1 LGRVAPIVLALLAAL
16 APAAARADAAPSSA
30 ALPDFLWSS
39 GAPEARRPDAKGPDA
54 KAAEP
59 VRDASLQRREV
70 RDPLT
75 LPRPI
80 DLTKSPDDLWDR
92 IRRGF
97 AMPNLD
103 SPLVRNRQV
112 YYVGQKAYFERMVV
126 RSRRYMY
133 HIVEEIEK
141 RGMPTEIALL
151 PMVESAFNP
160 MAYSRAHASGLWQF
174 IPSTGKN
181 YKLKQNWWFDERRD
195 IMASTTAALDYLQY
209 LYDMYGDWH
218 LALASYNW
226 GENAVARAIAKNKKK
241 GLPTDYLHLSMP
253 KETKYY
259 VPKLQALKNLVMNPA
274 AYGLNLDPIPNEPY
288 FVTVSTD
295 KDIDIRVAAKLAE
308 MPIEE
313 LIALNPAYKRPVL
326 AGSQRQTL
334 VLPADRAELFESN
347 LENHSDPLVSWQT
360 YTLKP
365 GDKLDKLAAR
375 HGITLARLKLV
386 NGIGKRTRVTPGMQ
400 LMIPIKGSDVG
411 LEPLPAAFFQPTPDA
426 PSRRGGRK
434 LVHVVKPGDTLF
446 AIARRY
452 RVSVDDLK
460 HWNRAIGAAL
470 SAGQRLI
477 IYRGSAPTKKIS
489 TKAKS
494 AKPVAR
500 AKTGSVAPA

>member
-1 LGRVAPIVLALLAAL
+1 LGRVAVIVLALLAAL
-16 APAAARADAAPSSA
+16 APAAARAEAAPSSA
-30 ALPDFLWSS
+30 ALAPDFLWS
-39 GAPEARRPDAKGPDA
+39 GTPLETKKAPDA
-54 KAAEP
+54 
-59 VRDASLQRREV
+59 VRDASLPRREV

-75 LPRPI
+75 LPRPV
-80 DLTKSPDDLWDR
+80 DFTKSPDDLWDR

-112 YYVGQKAYFERMVV
+112 YYVGQKAYFERMVA
-126 RSRRYMY
+126 RSRLYMY

-195 IMASTTAALDYLQY
+195 IMASTAAALDYLQS
-209 LYDMYGDWH
+209 LYEMYGDWH

-226 GENAVARAIAKNKKK
+226 GENAVARAIAKNRKK

-259 VPKLQALKNLVMNPA
+259 VPKLQALKNIVMNPA

-334 VLPADRAELFESN
+334 VLPADRAEIFETN
-347 LENHSDPLVSWQT
+347 LESHSDPLVSWQT
-360 YTLKP
+360 YTFKA

-386 NGIGKRTRVTPGMQ
+386 NGITSRTRVTPGMQ
-400 LMIPIKGSDVG
+400 LMLPIKGMDSGV
-411 LEPLPAAFFQPTPDA
+411 EPLPAAFFQPTPDA
-426 PSRRGGRK
+426 PRRGGRR
-434 LVHVVKPGDTLF
+434 LVHVVRPGDTLF

-452 RVSVDDLK
+452 RVTVDDLR

-470 SAGQRLI
+470 SAGQRVI
-477 IYRGSAPTKKIS
+477 IYRGSAPTKRLS
-489 TKAKS
+489 KS
-494 AKPVAR
+494 KPVKPVAKLEAR
-500 AKTGSVAPA
+500 ATAPA